1 MKTILVVDDDPGI
14 RALLQRVISDMG
26 HRVIEAGDAMAALKV
41 VEENDVDLALVDVRM
56 PGKDGVW
63 LVDQIVTH
71 HPGTPVALA
80 TGLLEMDP
88 HVTLRPGVVGYV
100 VKPFKLTDLQAVI
113 HAAVAA
119 TPMEPARA
127 FDLTAFDAF

>member
-14 RALLQRVISDMG
+14 RALLQRVIGDMG
-26 HRVIEAGDAMAALKV
+26 HRVIEASDAMAALKV
-41 VEENDVDLALVDVRM
+41 VEETGVDLALVDVRM

-88 HVTLRPGVVGYV
+88 QVTLRPGVVGYV
-100 VKPFKLTDLQAVI
+100 VKPFKRQDLQEVLQ
-113 HAAVAA
+113 AAFAA
-119 TPMEPARA
+119 TTLEPARA